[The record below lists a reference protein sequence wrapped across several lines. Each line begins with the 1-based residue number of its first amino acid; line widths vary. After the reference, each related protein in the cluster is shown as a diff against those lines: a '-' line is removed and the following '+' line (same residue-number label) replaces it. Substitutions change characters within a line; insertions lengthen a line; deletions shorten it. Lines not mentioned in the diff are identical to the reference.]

1 VNTHLSGIAKGVN
14 TKQFVSA
21 IGQSE
26 SFVRAARGKAAS
38 AFPDNGPWA
47 TSLLTMNMAPDV
59 TRAKIGE
66 IEIVSSLFAI
76 HIITLMLILKKSR
89 DLGRSSVGL
98 WSEILQNPQKS
109 GDTVLV
115 AWMNLSRDD
124 FYYLVYRVRYHE
136 ILELA
141 LQKYP
146 VLRNTTEATAHTE
159 FERNI
164 VKFLGYVR
172 S

>member
-1 VNTHLSGIAKGVN
+1 MV
-14 TKQFVSA
+14 
-21 IGQSE
+21 
-26 SFVRAARGKAAS
+26 
-38 AFPDNGPWA
+38 
-47 TSLLTMNMAPDV
+47 
-59 TRAKIGE
+59 
-66 IEIVSSLFAI
+66 
-76 HIITLMLILKKSR
+76 
-89 DLGRSSVGL
+89 
-98 WSEILQNPQKS
+98 QNPPKS

-141 LQKYP
+141 IQKYP

-164 VKFLGYVR
+164 VKFLGGTSVFYFVR
-172 S
+172 VESGQRRL